1 MVALV
6 VEVIANVRIVNTQN
20 QKKKSLWIL
29 IPTLVLLYISMAG
42 LDMLISFVDRI
53 TGGGKNDTF
62 KEDLAMSE
70 SSNKYDVVN
79 DKGYMGKYQ
88 FGDARLE
95 DFKNANKDY
104 KFTKKEFLNDPN
116 LQEDVFSWH
125 VEDINSYID
134 SRGLDKYIGTEINGV
149 TITRDGLIAGAH
161 LGGKTGLKNFLSTG
175 KDKEDS
181 YGTSI
186 SEYITKFSS

>member
-1 MVALV
+1 
-6 VEVIANVRIVNTQN
+6 
-20 QKKKSLWIL
+20 
-29 IPTLVLLYISMAG
+29 MAG
-42 LDMLISFVDRI
+42 LDILMAMVEKV

-70 SSNKYDVVN
+70 SSNKNDVVN

-104 KFTKKEFLNDPN
+104 KFTKKEFLNDPS

-125 VEDINSYID
+125 VEDINNYID

-161 LGGKTGLKNFLSTG
+161 LGGKTGLKNFLITG

-186 SEYITKFSS
+186 SENITKFSS

>member
-104 KFTKKEFLNDPN
+104 KFTKKEFLNDPS

>member
-104 KFTKKEFLNDPN
+104 KFTKKEFLNDPS

-125 VEDINSYID
+125 VEDINNYID
-134 SRGLDKYIGTEINGV
+134 SRGLDKYIGTEIN
-149 TITRDGLIAGAH
+149 
-161 LGGKTGLKNFLSTG
+161 
-175 KDKEDS
+175 
-181 YGTSI
+181 
-186 SEYITKFSS
+186 